1 MVGGLLKVSFARR
14 FQLSSANVCPSCG
27 LRGRIHSL
35 PVYSL
40 PMQAGAIASFL
51 RELLLSNCARA
62 DLVQQD
68 FQECVNMHFQL
79 MPKLTPPEPGQ
90 SAAVAGQQGQQQ

>member
-1 MVGGLLKVSFARR
+1 MLFRVTSLHCPCTLCLLS
-14 FQLSSANVCPSCG
+14 
-27 LRGRIHSL
+27 
-35 PVYSL
+35 

-79 MPKLTPPEPGQ
+79 MPRLTPPVPGL